1 MKIFLLDEV
10 YEFAKS
16 VGITDK
22 INALAKKM
30 YDPSTIQS
38 DLQSYYDFS
47 HSEAYGKIID
57 ELETKLKAT
66 DMSLYNLLV
75 YTKTQSYDVI
85 AELLNNVKN
94 LRDRFVLLDKAIS
107 YKLSSALEYE
117 LLVALFCNMYTE
129 VQEDVR
135 AALSKYIHTAYFNYC
150 SIRYCLRISTSGNVD
165 IFDEYEK
172 YMSKVYK
179 QIQSYI
185 NSKDTL
191 DNLRLEVR
199 CAALQY
205 IIPRMNKEQR
215 LTTLAKVEELANV
228 DNMDFDNKL
237 RSIGV
242 IWTFERLYEAYFDLN
257 DYPKFFYWVYKE
269 YKYLDKALDDKEA
282 FFDSLRYYNKNNI
295 TGFIISMRRFYL
307 IQHLYPQF
315 LMNFDNI
322 LPSDR
327 NFISSD
333 DLDYTLY
340 DDYANKL
347 VMNKFKTYVDTWY
360 QNNIDKLKDLAGN
373 KEMLLKCKKM
383 VVDGL
388 SEEEAT
394 VVMNTDYDSATHPE
408 NTAAPVPGKFDSYN
422 AGEPIG
428 TPEVPKVNIGL
439 PEGFSVNAEDLARL
453 NKFNDQEGSHIVMSP
468 EELIKHEEERIND
481 TPDSSTVPPVPPVIP
496 STTESTE
503 APAVPPIPPVPPVVA
518 PTTETTTPSTESEA
532 QPTVPPIPPLPLNFE
547 VNKDELNSLTP
558 EERAA
563 MEAANEE

>member
-22 INALAKKM
+22 IDALAKKM

-47 HSEAYGKIID
+47 HSEEYAKLIA
-57 ELETKLKAT
+57 ELETKLKET
-66 DMSLYNLLV
+66 DMSLYNILV
-75 YTKTQSYDVI
+75 YSKTQSYDVI

-94 LRDRFVLLDKAIS
+94 LRDRFILLDKAIS
-107 YKLSSALEYE
+107 YKISSALEYE

-129 VQEDVR
+129 VTEEIR
-135 AALSKYIHTAYFNYC
+135 AALPKYIHLAYFNYS

-172 YMSKVYK
+172 YMGRIYT

-191 DNLRLEVR
+191 SNLRLEVR

-205 IIPRMNKEQR
+205 ILPR
-215 LTTLAKVEELANV
+215 LTVEKRVETLKKLEALADV
-228 DNMDFDNKL
+228 STMDFDNKE

-257 DYPKFFYWVYKE
+257 NYPKFFYWVYKQF
-269 YKYLDKALDDKEA
+269 KYLDKALDDKEA

-307 IQHLYPQF
+307 IQNLFPIFH
-315 LMNFDNI
+315 MNFDNI

-327 NFISSD
+327 NFISAD
-333 DLDYTLY
+333 DLDFTLY

-347 VMNKFKTYVDTWY
+347 VMTKFKTYVDTWY

-373 KEMLLKCKKM
+373 TEMLIKCEKM
-383 VVDGL
+383 VVEGL
-388 SEEEAT
+388 SEEAASA
-394 VVMNTDYDSATHPE
+394 VVAVNTNYDAVPHPE
-408 NTAAPVPGKFDSYN
+408 LNITPTPGTFNSN
-422 AGEPIG
+422 IGEAIG
-428 TPEVPKVNIGL
+428 TPEVKPKVIDVAL
-439 PEGFSVNAEDLARL
+439 PDGFSVDAADLARL
-453 NKFNDQEGSHIVMSP
+453 AEYNNQEGSHVVMSP
-468 EELIKHEEERIND
+468 EELIEHEEERLNAPTE
-481 TPDSSTVPPVPPVIP
+481 TPASTPTTSTETTTPVTAPEVPTPPVVPEAPTPETTTPVPPVPP
-496 STTESTE
+496 TG
-503 APAVPPIPPVPPVVA
+503 
-518 PTTETTTPSTESEA
+518 
-532 QPTVPPIPPLPLNFE
+532 IPPLPENFT
-547 VNKDELNSLTP
+547 VNEDELNSLTE

-563 MEAANEE
+563 MAAANEE

>member
-16 VGITDK
+16 IGITNK
-22 INALAKKM
+22 IDALAKKM

-47 HSEAYGKIID
+47 HSEEYAKLIA
-57 ELETKLKAT
+57 ELETKLKET
-66 DMSLYNLLV
+66 DMSLYNILV
-75 YTKTQSYDVI
+75 YSKTQSYDVI

-94 LRDRFVLLDKAIS
+94 LRDRFILLDKAIS
-107 YKLSSALEYE
+107 YKISSALEYE

-129 VQEDVR
+129 VTEDVR
-135 AALSKYIHTAYFNYC
+135 AALPKYIHLAYFNYS

-172 YMSKVYK
+172 YMGRVYT

-191 DNLRLEVR
+191 SNLRLEVR

-205 IIPRMNKEQR
+205 ILPR
-215 LTTLAKVEELANV
+215 LTVEKRIETLKKLEALADV
-228 DNMDFDNKL
+228 STMDFDNKE

-257 DYPKFFYWVYKE
+257 NYPKFFYWVYKQF
-269 YKYLDKALDDKEA
+269 KYLDKALDDKEA

-307 IQHLYPQF
+307 IQNLFPIFH
-315 LMNFDNI
+315 MNFDNI

-327 NFISSD
+327 NFISAD
-333 DLDYTLY
+333 DLDFTLY

-347 VMNKFKTYVDTWY
+347 VMTKFKTYVDTWY

-373 KEMLLKCKKM
+373 TEMLIKCEKM
-383 VVDGL
+383 VVEGL

-394 VVMNTDYDSATHPE
+394 TVINTNYDAVSHPE
-408 NTAAPVPGKFDSYN
+408 LNITPTPGTFNSN
-422 AGEPIG
+422 IGEAIG
-428 TPEVPKVNIGL
+428 TPEVKPKVIDVAL
-439 PEGFSVNAEDLARL
+439 PEGFSVNAADLERL
-453 NKFNDQEGSHIVMSP
+453 AEFNNQEGSHVVMSP
-468 EELIKHEEERIND
+468 EELIEHEEERLAGSNTT
-481 TPDSSTVPPVPPVIP
+481 TP
-496 STTESTE
+496 
-503 APAVPPIPPVPPVVA
+503 
-518 PTTETTTPSTESEA
+518 TTTPSTTETTAPVANTEVPATEPAS
-532 QPTVPPIPPLPLNFE
+532 PTIPAIPPLPSNFE
-547 VNKDELNSLTP
+547 VNEDELNSLTE

-563 MEAANEE
+563 MSAANEE

>member
-22 INALAKKM
+22 IDALAKKM

-47 HSEAYGKIID
+47 HSEEYAKLIA
-57 ELETKLKAT
+57 ELETKLKET
-66 DMSLYNLLV
+66 DMSLYNILV
-75 YTKTQSYDVI
+75 YSKTQSYDVI

-107 YKLSSALEYE
+107 YKISSALEYE

-129 VQEDVR
+129 VTEDVR
-135 AALSKYIHTAYFNYC
+135 AALPKYIHIAYFNYS

-172 YMSKVYK
+172 YMGRIYT

-191 DNLRLEVR
+191 NNLRLEVR

-205 IIPRMNKEQR
+205 ILPR
-215 LTTLAKVEELANV
+215 LTNEKRIETLKKIEALADV
-228 DNMDFDNKL
+228 STMDFDNKE

-257 DYPKFFYWVYKE
+257 NYPKFFYWVYKQF
-269 YKYLDKALDDKEA
+269 KYLDNALTDKEA

-307 IQHLYPQF
+307 IQNLFPLFH
-315 LMNFDNI
+315 MNFDNI

-333 DLDYTLY
+333 DLDFTLY

-347 VMNKFKTYVDTWY
+347 VMTKFKTYVDTWY
-360 QNNIDKLKDLAGN
+360 QNNLDKLKDLSHN
-373 KEMLLKCKKM
+373 TEMLIKCEKM
-383 VVDGL
+383 VVEGL
-388 SEEEAT
+388 SEEAANAA
-394 VVMNTDYDSATHPE
+394 VAVNTNYDAVSHPE
-408 NTAAPVPGKFDSYN
+408 LNITPTPGTFNS
-422 AGEPIG
+422 
-428 TPEVPKVNIGL
+428 NIGEEIGAPEIKPKIDVAP
-439 PEGFSVNAEDLARL
+439 PEGFSVNAADLARL
-453 NKFNDQEGSHIVMSP
+453 AEFNNQEGSHVVMSP
-468 EELIKHEEERIND
+468 EELIEHEEERLNAPTE
-481 TPDSSTVPPVPPVIP
+481 TPASTPTTPTETTAPEVP
-496 STTESTE
+496 T
-503 APAVPPIPPVPPVVA
+503 PPVVPT
-518 PTTETTTPSTESEA
+518 PTTETTTP
-532 QPTVPPIPPLPLNFE
+532 VPPVPPTGIPPLPENFT
-547 VNKDELNSLTP
+547 VNEDELNSLTE

-563 MEAANEE
+563 MAAANEE

>member
-1 MKIFLLDEV
+1 MKIFILDEV

-16 VGITDK
+16 VGITTK
-22 INALAKKM
+22 IDALAKKI

-47 HSEAYGKIID
+47 HSEEYAKIIG
-57 ELETKLKAT
+57 ELETKLKET

-85 AELLNNVKN
+85 TELLNSVKN

-135 AALSKYIHTAYFNYC
+135 VALPKYIHLAYFNYA

-172 YMSKVYK
+172 YMNKVYK

-205 IIPRMNKEQR
+205 IIPRMTKEQR
-215 LTTLAKVEELANV
+215 LATLAKVEKLADV
-228 DNMDFDNKL
+228 ENMDFDNKE

-257 DYPKFFYWVYKE
+257 NYPKFFYWVYKQF
-269 YKYLDKALDDKEA
+269 KYLDKALDDKEA

-307 IQHLYPQF
+307 IQTLYPSF
-315 LMNFDNI
+315 HMNFDNI
-322 LPSDR
+322 LPTDR
-327 NFISSD
+327 NFISAD
-333 DLDYTLY
+333 DLDFTLY

-347 VMNKFKTYVDTWY
+347 VMSKFKTYVDTWY
-360 QNNIDKLKDLAGN
+360 QNNIDKLRDLAGN
-373 KEMLLKCKKM
+373 SDMLLKCKKM
-383 VVDGL
+383 VIDGL

-394 VVMNTDYDSATHPE
+394 IKVNMEYENASHPE
-408 NTAAPVPGKFDSYN
+408 NTAAPIPGNFSETNIGEALDST
-422 AGEPIG
+422 ESK
-428 TPEVPKVNIGL
+428 PKVNIDL
-439 PEGFSVNAEDLARL
+439 PEGFTVNEEDLAKL
-453 NKFNDQEGSHIVMSP
+453 SEFNNQEGSHVVMTP
-468 EELIKHEEERIND
+468 EELIEHEEEHLKEEAQ
-481 TPDSSTVPPVPPVIP
+481 PPV
-496 STTESTE
+496 ES
-503 APAVPPIPPVPPVVA
+503 
-518 PTTETTTPSTESEA
+518 ETTTPPSIPE
-532 QPTVPPIPPLPLNFE
+532 IPPLPSNFE
-547 VNKDELNSLTP
+547 VNEDELNSLTE

-563 MEAANEE
+563 MEAAMTEE

>member
-16 VGITDK
+16 IGMTNK
-22 INALAKKM
+22 IDALAKKM

-47 HSEAYGKIID
+47 HSEEYNKLIA
-57 ELETKLKAT
+57 ELETKLKET
-66 DMSLYNLLV
+66 DMSLYNILV
-75 YTKTQSYDVI
+75 YSKTQSYDVI

-94 LRDRFVLLDKAIS
+94 LRDRFILLDKAIS
-107 YKLSSALEYE
+107 YKISSALEYE

-129 VQEDVR
+129 VTEEIR
-135 AALSKYIHTAYFNYC
+135 SALPKYIHLAYFNYA

-172 YMSKVYK
+172 YMERVYT

-191 DNLRLEVR
+191 SNLRFEIR

-205 IIPRMNKEQR
+205 ILPR
-215 LTTLAKVEELANV
+215 LTDEKRIETLKKIEKVADV
-228 DNMDFDNKL
+228 STMDFDNKE

-257 DYPKFFYWVYKE
+257 NYPKFFYWVYKQF
-269 YKYLDKALDDKEA
+269 KYLDNALTDKEA

-307 IQHLYPQF
+307 IQNLFPLFH
-315 LMNFDNI
+315 MNFDNI

-327 NFISSD
+327 NFISAD
-333 DLDYTLY
+333 DLDFTLY

-347 VMNKFKTYVDTWY
+347 VMTKFKTYVDTWY
-360 QNNIDKLKDLAGN
+360 QNNIDKLRDLSKN
-373 KEMLLKCKKM
+373 TEMLIKCERM
-383 VVDGL
+383 VVEGM
-388 SEEEAT
+388 SEEEANAA
-394 VVMNTDYDSATHPE
+394 VVVNTNYDAVPHPE
-408 NTAAPVPGKFDSYN
+408 LNITPTPGTFNSN
-422 AGEPIG
+422 IGEAIG
-428 TPEVPKVNIGL
+428 TPEVKPNIDIAL
-439 PEGFSVNAEDLARL
+439 PEGFSVNAADLARL
-453 NKFNDQEGSHIVMSP
+453 TEFNDQEGSHVVMSP
-468 EELIKHEEERIND
+468 EELIEHEEERLTN
-481 TPDSSTVPPVPPVIP
+481 TGS
-496 STTESTE
+496 
-503 APAVPPIPPVPPVVA
+503 
-518 PTTETTTPSTESEA
+518 TETTTTSTENTTATTPEVTPTIPTP
-532 QPTVPPIPPLPLNFE
+532 PTVSAETTASESNTTGIPPLPENFT
-547 VNKDELNSLTP
+547 VNEDELNSLTE

-563 MEAANEE
+563 MAAADEE

>member
-16 VGITDK
+16 IGITDK

-135 AALSKYIHTAYFNYC
+135 AALPKYIHTAYFNYC

-172 YMSKVYK
+172 YMGKVYT

-191 DNLRLEVR
+191 SNLRLEVR

-205 IIPRMNKEQR
+205 ILPR
-215 LTTLAKVEELANV
+215 LTDEKRIETLKKIEALADV
-228 DNMDFDNKL
+228 STMDFDNKE

-257 DYPKFFYWVYKE
+257 NYPKFFYWVYKQF
-269 YKYLDKALDDKEA
+269 KYLDNALTDKEA

-307 IQHLYPQF
+307 IQSLFPLFH
-315 LMNFDNI
+315 MNFDNI

-333 DLDYTLY
+333 DLDFTLY

-347 VMNKFKTYVDTWY
+347 VMTKFKTYVDTWY
-360 QNNIDKLKDLAGN
+360 QNNLDKLKDLSHN
-373 KEMLLKCKKM
+373 TEMLIKCEKM
-383 VVDGL
+383 VVEGL
-388 SEEEAT
+388 SEEAASA
-394 VVMNTDYDSATHPE
+394 VVAVNTNYDAVPHPE
-408 NTAAPVPGKFDSYN
+408 LIITPTPGTFNS
-422 AGEPIG
+422 
-428 TPEVPKVNIGL
+428 NIGEEIGAPEIAPKIDVAP
-439 PEGFSVNAEDLARL
+439 PEGFSVNAADLARL
-453 NKFNDQEGSHIVMSP
+453 TEFNNQEGSHVVMSP
-468 EELIKHEEERIND
+468 EELIKHEEERLN
-481 TPDSSTVPPVPPVIP
+481 
-496 STTESTE
+496 
-503 APAVPPIPPVPPVVA
+503 A
-518 PTTETTTPSTESEA
+518 PTETPASTPTTPTETTTPVATPEI
-532 QPTVPPIPPLPLNFE
+532 PTPPVVPETTTPVPPTGIPPLPENFT
-547 VNKDELNSLTP
+547 VNEDELNSLTE

-563 MEAANEE
+563 MAAANEE

>member
-47 HSEAYGKIID
+47 HSEEYAKLIA
-57 ELETKLKAT
+57 ELETKLKET
-66 DMSLYNLLV
+66 DMSLYNILI
-75 YTKTQSYDVI
+75 YSKTQSYDVI
-85 AELLNNVKN
+85 VELLNNVKN
-94 LRDRFVLLDKAIS
+94 LRDRFILLDKAIS
-107 YKLSSALEYE
+107 YKISSALEYE

-129 VQEDVR
+129 VTEDVR
-135 AALSKYIHTAYFNYC
+135 AALPKYIHLAYFNYA

-172 YMSKVYK
+172 YMGKVYT

-191 DNLRLEVR
+191 SNLRLEVR

-205 IIPRMNKEQR
+205 ILPR
-215 LTTLAKVEELANV
+215 LTDEKRIETLKKIEALADV
-228 DNMDFDNKL
+228 STMDFDNKE

-257 DYPKFFYWVYKE
+257 NYPKFFYWVYKQF
-269 YKYLDKALDDKEA
+269 KYLDNALTDKEA

-307 IQHLYPQF
+307 IQSLFPLFH
-315 LMNFDNI
+315 MNFDNI

-333 DLDYTLY
+333 DLDFTLY

-347 VMNKFKTYVDTWY
+347 VMTKFKTYVDTWY
-360 QNNIDKLKDLAGN
+360 QNNLDKLKDLSHN
-373 KEMLLKCKKM
+373 TEMLIKCEKM
-383 VVDGL
+383 VVEGL

-394 VVMNTDYDSATHPE
+394 TVINTNYDAVSHPE
-408 NTAAPVPGKFDSYN
+408 LIITPTPGTFNS
-422 AGEPIG
+422 
-428 TPEVPKVNIGL
+428 NIGEEIGAPEIAPKIDVAP
-439 PEGFSVNAEDLARL
+439 PEGFSVNAADLARL
-453 NKFNDQEGSHIVMSP
+453 TEFNNQEGSHVVMSP
-468 EELIKHEEERIND
+468 EELIEHEEERLNAPTE
-481 TPDSSTVPPVPPVIP
+481 TPP
-496 STTESTE
+496 ST
-503 APAVPPIPPVPPVVA
+503 
-518 PTTETTTPSTESEA
+518 PTTSTETTTSVGTPEVPTPPVVSET
-532 QPTVPPIPPLPLNFE
+532 PTPEATTPVLPVPPTGIPPLPENFT
-547 VNKDELNSLTP
+547 VNEDELNSLTE

-563 MEAANEE
+563 MAAANEE

>member
-16 VGITDK
+16 VGITNK
-22 INALAKKM
+22 IDALAKKM

-47 HSEAYGKIID
+47 HSEEYAKLIA
-57 ELETKLKAT
+57 ELETKLKET
-66 DMSLYNLLV
+66 DMSLYNILV
-75 YTKTQSYDVI
+75 YSKTQSYDVI

-94 LRDRFVLLDKAIS
+94 LRDRFILLDKAIS
-107 YKLSSALEYE
+107 YKISSALEYE

-129 VQEDVR
+129 VTEDVR
-135 AALSKYIHTAYFNYC
+135 AALPKYIHLAYFNYS

-172 YMSKVYK
+172 YMGRVYT

-191 DNLRLEVR
+191 SNLRLEVR

-205 IIPRMNKEQR
+205 ILPR
-215 LTTLAKVEELANV
+215 LTVEKRVETLKKLEALADV
-228 DNMDFDNKL
+228 STMDFDNKE

-257 DYPKFFYWVYKE
+257 NYPKFFYWVYKQF
-269 YKYLDKALDDKEA
+269 KYLDKALDNKEA

-307 IQHLYPQF
+307 IQNLFSLFH
-315 LMNFDNI
+315 MNFDNI

-327 NFISSD
+327 NFISAD
-333 DLDYTLY
+333 DLDFTLY

-347 VMNKFKTYVDTWY
+347 VMTKFKTYVDTWY
-360 QNNIDKLKDLAGN
+360 QNNIDKLKDLSHN
-373 KEMLLKCKKM
+373 TEMLIKCEKM
-383 VVDGL
+383 VVEGL

-394 VVMNTDYDSATHPE
+394 TVINTNYDAVSHPE
-408 NTAAPVPGKFDSYN
+408 LNITPTPGTFNSN
-422 AGEPIG
+422 IGEAIG
-428 TPEVPKVNIGL
+428 TPEVKPKVIDVAL
-439 PEGFSVNAEDLARL
+439 PEGFSVDAADLARL
-453 NKFNDQEGSHIVMSP
+453 AEFNNQEGSHVVMSP
-468 EELIKHEEERIND
+468 EELIEHEEERLAGSNTT
-481 TPDSSTVPPVPPVIP
+481 TPTTAP
-496 STTESTE
+496 STTETPAPVANTE
-503 APAVPPIPPVPPVVA
+503 A
-518 PTTETTTPSTESEA
+518 PTTEPAS
-532 QPTVPPIPPLPLNFE
+532 PTIPAIPPLPSNFE
-547 VNKDELNSLTP
+547 VNEDELNSLTE

-563 MEAANEE
+563 MVAANEE

>member
-16 VGITDK
+16 VGITNK
-22 INALAKKM
+22 IDALAKKM

-47 HSEAYGKIID
+47 HSEEYAKLIA
-57 ELETKLKAT
+57 ELETKLKET
-66 DMSLYNLLV
+66 DMSLYNILV
-75 YTKTQSYDVI
+75 YSKTQSYDVI

-94 LRDRFVLLDKAIS
+94 LRDRFILLDKAIS
-107 YKLSSALEYE
+107 YKISSALEYE

-129 VQEDVR
+129 VTEDVR
-135 AALSKYIHTAYFNYC
+135 EALPKYIHLAYFNYA

-172 YMSKVYK
+172 YMGRVYA

-191 DNLRLEVR
+191 SNLRLEVR

-205 IIPRMNKEQR
+205 ILPR
-215 LTTLAKVEELANV
+215 LTVEKRVETLKKLEALADV
-228 DNMDFDNKL
+228 STMDFDNKE

-257 DYPKFFYWVYKE
+257 NYPKFFYWVYKQF
-269 YKYLDKALDDKEA
+269 KYLDKALDDKEA

-307 IQHLYPQF
+307 IQNLFPIFH
-315 LMNFDNI
+315 MNFDNI

-327 NFISSD
+327 NFISAD
-333 DLDYTLY
+333 DLDFTLY

-347 VMNKFKTYVDTWY
+347 VMTKFKTYVDTWY

-373 KEMLLKCKKM
+373 TEMLIKCEKM
-383 VVDGL
+383 VVEGL
-388 SEEEAT
+388 SEEQATT
-394 VVMNTDYDSATHPE
+394 VVNTNYDAVSHPE
-408 NTAAPVPGKFDSYN
+408 LNITPTPGTFNSN
-422 AGEPIG
+422 IGEAIG
-428 TPEVPKVNIGL
+428 TPEVKPKVIDVAL
-439 PEGFSVNAEDLARL
+439 PEGFSVNAADLERL
-453 NKFNDQEGSHIVMSP
+453 AEFNNQEGSHVVMSP
-468 EELIKHEEERIND
+468 EELIEHEEERLAGSNTT
-481 TPDSSTVPPVPPVIP
+481 TP
-496 STTESTE
+496 
-503 APAVPPIPPVPPVVA
+503 
-518 PTTETTTPSTESEA
+518 TTTPSTAETAASVANTEVPA
-532 QPTVPPIPPLPLNFE
+532 TEPASPTIPAIPPLPSNFE
-547 VNKDELNSLTP
+547 VNEDELNSLTE

-563 MEAANEE
+563 MAAANEE

>member
-16 VGITDK
+16 IGITNK
-22 INALAKKM
+22 IDALAKKM

-47 HSEAYGKIID
+47 HSEEYAKLIA
-57 ELETKLKAT
+57 ELETKLKET
-66 DMSLYNLLV
+66 DMSLYNILV
-75 YTKTQSYDVI
+75 YSKTQSYDVI

-94 LRDRFVLLDKAIS
+94 LRDRFILLDKAIS
-107 YKLSSALEYE
+107 YKISSALEYE

-129 VQEDVR
+129 VTEDVR
-135 AALSKYIHTAYFNYC
+135 AALPKYIHLAYFNYS

-172 YMSKVYK
+172 YMGRVYT

-191 DNLRLEVR
+191 SNLRLEVR

-205 IIPRMNKEQR
+205 ILPR
-215 LTTLAKVEELANV
+215 LTVEKRVETLKKLEALADV
-228 DNMDFDNKL
+228 STMDFDNKE

-257 DYPKFFYWVYKE
+257 NYPKFFYWVYKQF
-269 YKYLDKALDDKEA
+269 KYLDKALDDKEA

-307 IQHLYPQF
+307 IQNLFPIFH
-315 LMNFDNI
+315 MNFDNI

-327 NFISSD
+327 NFISAD
-333 DLDYTLY
+333 DLDFTLY

-347 VMNKFKTYVDTWY
+347 VMTKFKTYVDTWY

-373 KEMLLKCKKM
+373 TEMLIKCEKM
-383 VVDGL
+383 VVEGL
-388 SEEEAT
+388 SEEQAT
-394 VVMNTDYDSATHPE
+394 TVINTNYDAVSHPE
-408 NTAAPVPGKFDSYN
+408 LHIIPTPGTFNSN
-422 AGEPIG
+422 IGEAIG
-428 TPEVPKVNIGL
+428 TPEVKPKVIDVAL
-439 PEGFSVNAEDLARL
+439 PEGFSVNAADLERL
-453 NKFNDQEGSHIVMSP
+453 AEFNNQEGSHVVMSP
-468 EELIKHEEERIND
+468 EELIEHEEERLAGSNTT
-481 TPDSSTVPPVPPVIP
+481 TP
-496 STTESTE
+496 
-503 APAVPPIPPVPPVVA
+503 
-518 PTTETTTPSTESEA
+518 TTTPSTTETTAPVANTEA
-532 QPTVPPIPPLPLNFE
+532 PATETASPTIPAIPPLPSNFE
-547 VNKDELNSLTP
+547 VNEDELNSLTE

-563 MEAANEE
+563 MAAANEE

>member
-47 HSEAYGKIID
+47 HSEEYAKLIA
-57 ELETKLKAT
+57 ELETKLKET
-66 DMSLYNLLV
+66 DMSLYNILV
-75 YTKTQSYDVI
+75 YSKTQSYDVI
-85 AELLNNVKN
+85 VELLNNVKN
-94 LRDRFVLLDKAIS
+94 LRDRFILLDKAIS
-107 YKLSSALEYE
+107 YKISSALEYE

-129 VQEDVR
+129 VTEDVR
-135 AALSKYIHTAYFNYC
+135 AALPKYIHLAYFNYA

-172 YMSKVYK
+172 YMGRVYT

-191 DNLRLEVR
+191 SNLRLEVR

-205 IIPRMNKEQR
+205 ILPR
-215 LTTLAKVEELANV
+215 LTDEKRIETLKKIEALADV
-228 DNMDFDNKL
+228 STMDFDNKE

-257 DYPKFFYWVYKE
+257 NYPKFFYWVYKQF
-269 YKYLDKALDDKEA
+269 KYLDNALTDKEA

-307 IQHLYPQF
+307 IQSLFPLFH
-315 LMNFDNI
+315 MNFDNI

-333 DLDYTLY
+333 DLDFTLY

-347 VMNKFKTYVDTWY
+347 VMTKFKTYVDTWY

-373 KEMLLKCKKM
+373 TEMLIKCEKM
-383 VVDGL
+383 VVEGL
-388 SEEEAT
+388 SEEAASA
-394 VVMNTDYDSATHPE
+394 VVAVNTNYDAVPHPVL
-408 NTAAPVPGKFDSYN
+408 NITPTPGTFNSN
-422 AGEPIG
+422 IGEEIG
-428 TPEVPKVNIGL
+428 TPEVKPKVIDVAL
-439 PEGFSVNAEDLARL
+439 PDGFSVDAADLARL
-453 NKFNDQEGSHIVMSP
+453 AEYNNQEGSHVVMSP
-468 EELIKHEEERIND
+468 EELIEHEEERLNAPTE
-481 TPDSSTVPPVPPVIP
+481 TPASTPTTSTETTTPVATPEVPTPPVVPEISTPEATTPVPPVPP
-496 STTESTE
+496 TG
-503 APAVPPIPPVPPVVA
+503 
-518 PTTETTTPSTESEA
+518 
-532 QPTVPPIPPLPLNFE
+532 IPPLPENFT
-547 VNKDELNSLTP
+547 VNEDELNSLTE

-563 MEAANEE
+563 MAAANEE

>member
-16 VGITDK
+16 VGITNK
-22 INALAKKM
+22 IDALAKKM

-47 HSEAYGKIID
+47 HSEEYAKLIA
-57 ELETKLKAT
+57 ELETKLKET
-66 DMSLYNLLV
+66 DMSLYNILV
-75 YTKTQSYDVI
+75 YSKTQSYDVI

-94 LRDRFVLLDKAIS
+94 LRDRFILLDKAIS
-107 YKLSSALEYE
+107 YKISSALEYE

-129 VQEDVR
+129 VTEDVR
-135 AALSKYIHTAYFNYC
+135 AALPKYIHLAYFNYS

-172 YMSKVYK
+172 YMGRVYT

-191 DNLRLEVR
+191 SNLRLEVR

-205 IIPRMNKEQR
+205 ILPR
-215 LTTLAKVEELANV
+215 LTVEKRVETLKKLEALADV
-228 DNMDFDNKL
+228 STMDFDNKE

-257 DYPKFFYWVYKE
+257 NYPKFFYWVYKQF
-269 YKYLDKALDDKEA
+269 KYLDKALDDKEA

-307 IQHLYPQF
+307 IQNLFPIFH
-315 LMNFDNI
+315 MNFDNI

-327 NFISSD
+327 NFISAD
-333 DLDYTLY
+333 DLDFTLY

-347 VMNKFKTYVDTWY
+347 VMTKFKTYVDTWY
-360 QNNIDKLKDLAGN
+360 QNNIDKLKDLSHN
-373 KEMLLKCKKM
+373 TEMLIKCEKM
-383 VVDGL
+383 VVEGL

-394 VVMNTDYDSATHPE
+394 TVINTNYDAVSHPE
-408 NTAAPVPGKFDSYN
+408 LNITPTPGTFNSN
-422 AGEPIG
+422 IGEAIG
-428 TPEVPKVNIGL
+428 TPEVKPKVIDVAL
-439 PEGFSVNAEDLARL
+439 PEGFSVDAADLARL
-453 NKFNDQEGSHIVMSP
+453 AEFNNQEGSHVVMSP
-468 EELIKHEEERIND
+468 EELIEHEEERLAGSNTT
-481 TPDSSTVPPVPPVIP
+481 TPTTAP
-496 STTESTE
+496 STTETTSPVTNTE
-503 APAVPPIPPVPPVVA
+503 ETATEPASPTIPA
-518 PTTETTTPSTESEA
+518 
-532 QPTVPPIPPLPLNFE
+532 IPPLPSNFE
-547 VNKDELNSLTP
+547 VNEDELNSLTE

-563 MEAANEE
+563 MAAANEE

>member
-47 HSEAYGKIID
+47 HSEEYAKLIA
-57 ELETKLKAT
+57 ELETKLKET
-66 DMSLYNLLV
+66 DMSLYNILV
-75 YTKTQSYDVI
+75 YSKTQSYDVI
-85 AELLNNVKN
+85 VELLNNVKN
-94 LRDRFVLLDKAIS
+94 LRDRFILLDKAIS
-107 YKLSSALEYE
+107 YKISSALEYE

-129 VQEDVR
+129 VTEDVR
-135 AALSKYIHTAYFNYC
+135 AALPKYIHLAYFNYA

-172 YMSKVYK
+172 YMGKVYT

-191 DNLRLEVR
+191 SNLRLEVR

-205 IIPRMNKEQR
+205 ILPR
-215 LTTLAKVEELANV
+215 LTDEKRIETLKKIETLADVST
-228 DNMDFDNKL
+228 MDFDNKE

-257 DYPKFFYWVYKE
+257 NYPKFFYWVYKQF
-269 YKYLDKALDDKEA
+269 KYLDNALTDKEA

-307 IQHLYPQF
+307 IQSLFPLFH
-315 LMNFDNI
+315 MNFDNI

-333 DLDYTLY
+333 DLDFTLY

-347 VMNKFKTYVDTWY
+347 VMTKFKTYVDTWY
-360 QNNIDKLKDLAGN
+360 QNNLDKLKDLSHN
-373 KEMLLKCKKM
+373 TEMLIKCEKM
-383 VVDGL
+383 VVEGL
-388 SEEEAT
+388 SEEAAT
-394 VVMNTDYDSATHPE
+394 AAVAVNTNYDAVSHPE
-408 NTAAPVPGKFDSYN
+408 LIITPTPGTFNS
-422 AGEPIG
+422 
-428 TPEVPKVNIGL
+428 NIGEEIGAPEIAPKIDVAP
-439 PEGFSVNAEDLARL
+439 PEGFSVNAADLARL
-453 NKFNDQEGSHIVMSP
+453 AEFNNQEGSHVVMSP
-468 EELIKHEEERIND
+468 EELIEHEEERLNAHTE
-481 TPDSSTVPPVPPVIP
+481 TPASTPTTPTETNTPVATPEVPTPPVVPTETPTPETTTPVPPVPP
-496 STTESTE
+496 TG
-503 APAVPPIPPVPPVVA
+503 
-518 PTTETTTPSTESEA
+518 
-532 QPTVPPIPPLPLNFE
+532 IPPLPENFT
-547 VNKDELNSLTP
+547 VNEDELNSLTE

-563 MEAANEE
+563 MAAANEE

>member
-22 INALAKKM
+22 IDALAKKM

-47 HSEAYGKIID
+47 HSEEYAKLIA
-57 ELETKLKAT
+57 ELETKLKET
-66 DMSLYNLLV
+66 DMSLYNILV
-75 YTKTQSYDVI
+75 YSKTQSYDVI

-107 YKLSSALEYE
+107 YKISSALEYE

-129 VQEDVR
+129 VTEDVR
-135 AALSKYIHTAYFNYC
+135 AALPKYIHIAYFNYS

-172 YMSKVYK
+172 YMGRIYT

-191 DNLRLEVR
+191 NNLRLEVR

-205 IIPRMNKEQR
+205 ILPR
-215 LTTLAKVEELANV
+215 LTNEKRIETLKKIELLANV
-228 DNMDFDNKL
+228 STMDFDNKE

-257 DYPKFFYWVYKE
+257 NYPKFFYWVYKQF
-269 YKYLDKALDDKEA
+269 KYLDNALTDKEA

-307 IQHLYPQF
+307 IQNLFPLFH
-315 LMNFDNI
+315 MNFDNI

-333 DLDYTLY
+333 DLDFTLY

-347 VMNKFKTYVDTWY
+347 VMTKFKTYVDTWY
-360 QNNIDKLKDLAGN
+360 QNNLDKLKDLSHN
-373 KEMLLKCKKM
+373 TEMLIKCEKM
-383 VVDGL
+383 VVEGL
-388 SEEEAT
+388 SEEAASAA
-394 VVMNTDYDSATHPE
+394 VAVNTSYDAVSHPE
-408 NTAAPVPGKFDSYN
+408 LNIIPTPGTFNS
-422 AGEPIG
+422 
-428 TPEVPKVNIGL
+428 NIGEEIGAPEIKPKIDVAL
-439 PEGFSVNAEDLARL
+439 PEGFSVNAADLARL
-453 NKFNDQEGSHIVMSP
+453 AEFNNQEGSHVVMSP
-468 EELIKHEEERIND
+468 EELIEHEEERLNAPTE
-481 TPDSSTVPPVPPVIP
+481 TPSSTPTTSTETTTPVATPEVPTPPVVSETPSTETTTPVPPVPP
-496 STTESTE
+496 TG
-503 APAVPPIPPVPPVVA
+503 
-518 PTTETTTPSTESEA
+518 
-532 QPTVPPIPPLPLNFE
+532 IPPLPENFT
-547 VNKDELNSLTP
+547 VNEDELNSLTE

-563 MEAANEE
+563 MAAANEE

>member
-16 VGITDK
+16 IGITNK
-22 INALAKKM
+22 IDALAKKM

-47 HSEAYGKIID
+47 HSEEYAKLIA
-57 ELETKLKAT
+57 ELETKLKET
-66 DMSLYNLLV
+66 DMSLYNILV
-75 YTKTQSYDVI
+75 YSKTQSYDVI

-94 LRDRFVLLDKAIS
+94 LRDRFILLDKAIS
-107 YKLSSALEYE
+107 YKISSALEYE

-129 VQEDVR
+129 VTEDVR
-135 AALSKYIHTAYFNYC
+135 AALPKYIHLAYFNYS

-172 YMSKVYK
+172 YMGRVYV

-191 DNLRLEVR
+191 SNLRLEVR

-205 IIPRMNKEQR
+205 ILPR
-215 LTTLAKVEELANV
+215 LTVEKRVETLKKLEALADV
-228 DNMDFDNKL
+228 STMDFDNKE

-257 DYPKFFYWVYKE
+257 NYPKFFYWVYKQF
-269 YKYLDKALDDKEA
+269 KYLDKALDDKEA

-307 IQHLYPQF
+307 IQNLFPLFH
-315 LMNFDNI
+315 MNFDNI

-327 NFISSD
+327 NFISAD
-333 DLDYTLY
+333 DLDFTLY

-347 VMNKFKTYVDTWY
+347 VMTKFKTYVDTWY
-360 QNNIDKLKDLAGN
+360 QNNIDKLKDLSHN
-373 KEMLLKCKKM
+373 TEMLIKCEKM
-383 VVDGL
+383 VVEGL

-394 VVMNTDYDSATHPE
+394 TVINTNYDAVSHPE
-408 NTAAPVPGKFDSYN
+408 LNITPTPGTFNSN
-422 AGEPIG
+422 IGEAIG
-428 TPEVPKVNIGL
+428 TPEVKPKVIDVAL
-439 PEGFSVNAEDLARL
+439 PEGFSVDAADLARL
-453 NKFNDQEGSHIVMSP
+453 AEFNNQEGSHVVMSP
-468 EELIKHEEERIND
+468 EELIEHEEERLAGSNTT
-481 TPDSSTVPPVPPVIP
+481 TPTTAP
-496 STTESTE
+496 STTETAAPVTNTE
-503 APAVPPIPPVPPVVA
+503 ETATEPTSPTIPA
-518 PTTETTTPSTESEA
+518 
-532 QPTVPPIPPLPLNFE
+532 IPPLPSNFE
-547 VNKDELNSLTP
+547 VNEDELNSLTE

-563 MEAANEE
+563 MSAANEE

>member
-22 INALAKKM
+22 IDALAKKM

-47 HSEAYGKIID
+47 HSEEYAKLIA
-57 ELETKLKAT
+57 ELETKLKET
-66 DMSLYNLLV
+66 DMSLYNILV
-75 YTKTQSYDVI
+75 YSKTQSYDVI

-94 LRDRFVLLDKAIS
+94 LRDRFILLDKAIS
-107 YKLSSALEYE
+107 YKISSALEYE

-129 VQEDVR
+129 VTEDVR
-135 AALSKYIHTAYFNYC
+135 AALPKYIHIAYFNYS

-172 YMSKVYK
+172 YMGRVYT

-191 DNLRLEVR
+191 SNLRLEVR

-205 IIPRMNKEQR
+205 ILPR
-215 LTTLAKVEELANV
+215 LTNEKRIETLKKLEALADV
-228 DNMDFDNKL
+228 STMDFDNKE

-257 DYPKFFYWVYKE
+257 NYPKFFYWVYKQF
-269 YKYLDKALDDKEA
+269 KYLDKALDDKEA

-307 IQHLYPQF
+307 IQNLFPIFH
-315 LMNFDNI
+315 MNFDNI

-327 NFISSD
+327 NFISAD
-333 DLDYTLY
+333 DLDFTLY

-347 VMNKFKTYVDTWY
+347 VMTKFKTYVDTWY

-373 KEMLLKCKKM
+373 TEMLIKCEKM
-383 VVDGL
+383 VVEGL
-388 SEEEAT
+388 SEEAANAT
-394 VVMNTDYDSATHPE
+394 VAVNTNYDAVSHPE
-408 NTAAPVPGKFDSYN
+408 LNITPTPGTFNS
-422 AGEPIG
+422 
-428 TPEVPKVNIGL
+428 NIGEEIGAPEIKPKIDVAL
-439 PEGFSVNAEDLARL
+439 PEGFSVNAADLARL
-453 NKFNDQEGSHIVMSP
+453 AEFNNQEGSHVVMSP
-468 EELIKHEEERIND
+468 EELIEHEEERLNAPTE
-481 TPDSSTVPPVPPVIP
+481 TPASTPTTPTETTPEVP
-496 STTESTE
+496 T
-503 APAVPPIPPVPPVVA
+503 PPVVSET
-518 PTTETTTPSTESEA
+518 PTTETTTP
-532 QPTVPPIPPLPLNFE
+532 VPPVPPTGVPPLPENFT
-547 VNKDELNSLTP
+547 VNEDELNSLTE

-563 MEAANEE
+563 MSAANEE

>member
-47 HSEAYGKIID
+47 HSEEYAKLIA
-57 ELETKLKAT
+57 ELETKLKET
-66 DMSLYNLLV
+66 DMSLYNILV
-75 YTKTQSYDVI
+75 YSKTQSYDVI
-85 AELLNNVKN
+85 VELLNNVKN
-94 LRDRFVLLDKAIS
+94 LRDRFILLDKAIS
-107 YKLSSALEYE
+107 YKISSALEYE

-129 VQEDVR
+129 VTEDVR
-135 AALSKYIHTAYFNYC
+135 AALPKYIHLAYFNYA

-172 YMSKVYK
+172 YMGRVYT

-191 DNLRLEVR
+191 SNLRLEVR

-205 IIPRMNKEQR
+205 ILPR
-215 LTTLAKVEELANV
+215 LTDEKRIETLKKIEALADV
-228 DNMDFDNKL
+228 STMDFDNKE

-242 IWTFERLYEAYFDLN
+242 VWTFERLYEAFFDLN
-257 DYPKFFYWVYKE
+257 NYPKFFYWVYKQF
-269 YKYLDKALDDKEA
+269 KYLDNALTDKEA

-295 TGFIISMRRFYL
+295 TGFITSMRRFYL
-307 IQHLYPQF
+307 IQSLFPLFH
-315 LMNFDNI
+315 MNFDNI

-333 DLDYTLY
+333 DLDFTLY

-347 VMNKFKTYVDTWY
+347 VMTKFKTYVDTWY
-360 QNNIDKLKDLAGN
+360 QNNLDKLKDLSHN
-373 KEMLLKCKKM
+373 TEMLIKCEKM
-383 VVDGL
+383 VVEGL
-388 SEEEAT
+388 SEAEAT
-394 VVMNTDYDSATHPE
+394 TVINTNYDAVSHPE
-408 NTAAPVPGKFDSYN
+408 LNITPTPGTFNSN
-422 AGEPIG
+422 IGEAIG
-428 TPEVPKVNIGL
+428 TPEVKPKVIDVAL
-439 PEGFSVNAEDLARL
+439 PEGFSVNAADLARL
-453 NKFNDQEGSHIVMSP
+453 AEFNNQEGSHVVMSP
-468 EELIKHEEERIND
+468 EELIEHEEERLAGSNTT
-481 TPDSSTVPPVPPVIP
+481 TP
-496 STTESTE
+496 
-503 APAVPPIPPVPPVVA
+503 
-518 PTTETTTPSTESEA
+518 TTTPSTTETAAPVANTEVPA
-532 QPTVPPIPPLPLNFE
+532 TEPTSPTIPAIPPLPSNFE
-547 VNKDELNSLTP
+547 VNEDELNSLTE

-563 MEAANEE
+563 MSAANEE

>member
-22 INALAKKM
+22 IDALAKKM

-47 HSEAYGKIID
+47 HSEEYAKLIA
-57 ELETKLKAT
+57 ELETKLKET
-66 DMSLYNLLV
+66 DMSLYNILV
-75 YTKTQSYDVI
+75 YSKTQSYDVI

-107 YKLSSALEYE
+107 YKISSALEYE

-129 VQEDVR
+129 VTEDVR
-135 AALSKYIHTAYFNYC
+135 AALPKYIHIAYFNYS

-172 YMSKVYK
+172 YMGRIYT

-191 DNLRLEVR
+191 NNLRLEVR

-205 IIPRMNKEQR
+205 ILPR
-215 LTTLAKVEELANV
+215 LTNEKRIETLKKIELLANV
-228 DNMDFDNKL
+228 STMDFDNKE

-257 DYPKFFYWVYKE
+257 NYPKFFYWVYKQF
-269 YKYLDKALDDKEA
+269 KYLDNALTDKEA

-307 IQHLYPQF
+307 IQNLFPLFH
-315 LMNFDNI
+315 MNFDNI

-333 DLDYTLY
+333 DLDFTLY

-347 VMNKFKTYVDTWY
+347 VMTKFKTYVDTWY
-360 QNNIDKLKDLAGN
+360 QNNIDKLKDLSHN
-373 KEMLLKCKKM
+373 TEMLIKCEKM
-383 VVDGL
+383 VVEGL
-388 SEEEAT
+388 SEEAANAA
-394 VVMNTDYDSATHPE
+394 VAVNTSYDAVSHPE
-408 NTAAPVPGKFDSYN
+408 LNITPTPGTFNS
-422 AGEPIG
+422 
-428 TPEVPKVNIGL
+428 NIGEEIGAPEIKPKIDVAL
-439 PEGFSVNAEDLARL
+439 PEGFSVNAADLARL
-453 NKFNDQEGSHIVMSP
+453 AEFNNQEGSHVVMSP
-468 EELIKHEEERIND
+468 EELIEHEEERLNAPTE
-481 TPDSSTVPPVPPVIP
+481 TPASTPTTSTESTPEVPTPPVVPEAPTPETTTPVPPVPP
-496 STTESTE
+496 TG
-503 APAVPPIPPVPPVVA
+503 
-518 PTTETTTPSTESEA
+518 
-532 QPTVPPIPPLPLNFE
+532 IPPLPENFT
-547 VNKDELNSLTP
+547 VNEDELNSLTE

-563 MEAANEE
+563 MAAANEE

>member
-22 INALAKKM
+22 IDALAKKM

-47 HSEAYGKIID
+47 HSEEYAKLIA
-57 ELETKLKAT
+57 ELETKLKET
-66 DMSLYNLLV
+66 DMSLYNILV
-75 YTKTQSYDVI
+75 YSKTQSYDVI

-94 LRDRFVLLDKAIS
+94 LRDRFILLDKAIS
-107 YKLSSALEYE
+107 YKISSALEYE

-129 VQEDVR
+129 VTEDVR
-135 AALSKYIHTAYFNYC
+135 AALPKYIHLAYFNYS

-172 YMSKVYK
+172 YMGRVYA

-191 DNLRLEVR
+191 SNLRLEVR

-205 IIPRMNKEQR
+205 ILPR
-215 LTTLAKVEELANV
+215 LTVEKRVETLKKLEALADV
-228 DNMDFDNKL
+228 STMDFDNKE

-257 DYPKFFYWVYKE
+257 NYPKFFYWVYKQF
-269 YKYLDKALDDKEA
+269 KYLDKALDNKEA

-307 IQHLYPQF
+307 IQNLFPIFH
-315 LMNFDNI
+315 MNFDNI

-327 NFISSD
+327 NFISAD
-333 DLDYTLY
+333 DLDFTLY

-347 VMNKFKTYVDTWY
+347 VMTKFKTYVDTWY

-373 KEMLLKCKKM
+373 TEMLIKCEKM
-383 VVDGL
+383 VVEGL
-388 SEEEAT
+388 SEEQAT
-394 VVMNTDYDSATHPE
+394 TVINTNYDAVSHPE
-408 NTAAPVPGKFDSYN
+408 LNITPTPGTFNSN
-422 AGEPIG
+422 IGEAIG
-428 TPEVPKVNIGL
+428 TPEVKPKVIDVAL
-439 PEGFSVNAEDLARL
+439 PEGFSVNAADLERL
-453 NKFNDQEGSHIVMSP
+453 AEFNNQEGSHVVMSP
-468 EELIKHEEERIND
+468 EELIEHEEERLNAPTE
-481 TPDSSTVPPVPPVIP
+481 TPASTPTTPTETNTPVTTPEVPTPPVVPETSTPEATTPVPPVPP
-496 STTESTE
+496 TG
-503 APAVPPIPPVPPVVA
+503 
-518 PTTETTTPSTESEA
+518 
-532 QPTVPPIPPLPLNFE
+532 IPPLPENFT
-547 VNKDELNSLTP
+547 VNEDELNSLTE

-563 MEAANEE
+563 MAAANEE

>member
-16 VGITDK
+16 VGITNK
-22 INALAKKM
+22 IDALAKKM

-47 HSEAYGKIID
+47 HSEEYAKLIA
-57 ELETKLKAT
+57 ELETKLKET
-66 DMSLYNLLV
+66 DMSLYNILV
-75 YTKTQSYDVI
+75 YSKTQSYDVI

-94 LRDRFVLLDKAIS
+94 LRDRFILLDKAIS
-107 YKLSSALEYE
+107 YKISSALEYE

-129 VQEDVR
+129 VTEDVR
-135 AALSKYIHTAYFNYC
+135 AALPKYIHLAYFNYS

-172 YMSKVYK
+172 YMGRVYT

-191 DNLRLEVR
+191 SNLRLEVR

-205 IIPRMNKEQR
+205 ILPR
-215 LTTLAKVEELANV
+215 LTVEKRIETLKKLEALADV
-228 DNMDFDNKL
+228 STMDFDNKE

-257 DYPKFFYWVYKE
+257 NYPKFFYWVYKQF
-269 YKYLDKALDDKEA
+269 KYLDKALDDKEA

-307 IQHLYPQF
+307 IQNLFPIFH
-315 LMNFDNI
+315 MNFDNI

-327 NFISSD
+327 NFISAD
-333 DLDYTLY
+333 DLDFTLY

-347 VMNKFKTYVDTWY
+347 VMTKFKTYVDTWY
-360 QNNIDKLKDLAGN
+360 QNNIDKLKDLSHN
-373 KEMLLKCKKM
+373 TEMLIKCEKM
-383 VVDGL
+383 VVEGL

-394 VVMNTDYDSATHPE
+394 TVINTNYDAVSHPE
-408 NTAAPVPGKFDSYN
+408 LNITPTPGTFNSN
-422 AGEPIG
+422 IGEAIG
-428 TPEVPKVNIGL
+428 TPEVKPKVIDVAL
-439 PEGFSVNAEDLARL
+439 PEGFSVNAADLERL
-453 NKFNDQEGSHIVMSP
+453 AEFNNQEGSHVVMSP
-468 EELIKHEEERIND
+468 EELIEHEEERLAGSNTT
-481 TPDSSTVPPVPPVIP
+481 TPTTAP
-496 STTESTE
+496 STTE
-503 APAVPPIPPVPPVVA
+503 APA
-518 PTTETTTPSTESEA
+518 TETAS
-532 QPTVPPIPPLPLNFE
+532 PTIPAIPPLPSNFE
-547 VNKDELNSLTP
+547 VNEDELNSLTE

-563 MEAANEE
+563 MSAANEE

>member
-47 HSEAYGKIID
+47 HSEEYKKIID
-57 ELETKLKAT
+57 ELETKLKET

-85 AELLNNVKN
+85 SALLNSVKN
-94 LRDRFVLLDKAIS
+94 LRDRFVLLDKAIT
-107 YKLSSALEYE
+107 YKISSALEYE

-129 VQEDVR
+129 VKEDVR
-135 AALSKYIHTAYFNYC
+135 AALPKYIHLAYFNYS
-150 SIRYCLRISTSGNVD
+150 SIRYCLKNISTSGDLN

-172 YMSKVYK
+172 YMGKVYK
-179 QIQSYI
+179 QLQSYI

-191 DNLRLEVR
+191 DNMRLELR

-205 IIPRMNKEQR
+205 ILPRLDKDHR
-215 LTTLAKVEELANV
+215 LEVLAKIEELANV

-257 DYPKFFYWVYKE
+257 NYPKFFYWVYKQF
-269 YKYLDKALDDKEA
+269 KYLDKALDDKEV

-315 LMNFDNI
+315 FMNFDNI
-322 LPSDR
+322 LPTDR

-340 DDYANKL
+340 DDYSNKL
-347 VMNKFKTYVDTWY
+347 LMDKFKNYVDTWY
-360 QNNIDKLKDLAGN
+360 QHNIEKLRDLAGN
-373 KEMLLKCKKM
+373 KEMLFKCKKM

-388 SEEEAT
+388 SEEEANKLI
-394 VVMNTDYDSATHPE
+394 VNNDYDSAPHPE
-408 NTAAPVPGKFDSYN
+408 NTSKPTPGTFDKYN
-422 AGEPIG
+422 AGETIG
-428 TPEVPKVNIGL
+428 TPETIKPKDTIGL
-439 PEGFSVNAEDLARL
+439 PEGFTVNPEDLAKL
-453 NKFNDQEGSHIVMSP
+453 NEFSNQEGSHVIMST
-468 EELIKHEEERIND
+468 EELLKREEERIENNNH
-481 TPDSSTVPPVPPVIP
+481 
-496 STTESTE
+496 STTETE
-503 APAVPPIPPVPPVVA
+503 TAPVVPPIPVHPVVTPPVT
-518 PTTETTTPSTESEA
+518 PTESTSTSETTTPS
-532 QPTVPPIPPLPLNFE
+532 IPPLPSNFS
-547 VNKDELNSLTP
+547 VNEDELNSLTE

-563 MEAANEE
+563 MAAAENE

>member
-135 AALSKYIHTAYFNYC
+135 AALPKYIHTAYFNYC

-172 YMSKVYK
+172 YMTKVYK

-205 IIPRMNKEQR
+205 IIPRMTKEQR

-257 DYPKFFYWVYKE
+257 NYPKFFHWVYKE

-307 IQHLYPQF
+307 IQRLYPQF

-360 QNNIDKLKDLAGN
+360 QNNIDKLRDLAGN

-408 NTAAPVPGKFDSYN
+408 NTSAPIPGNFDTSN
-422 AGEPIG
+422 AGETIG
-428 TPEVPKVNIGL
+428 VPEVKPKIDVGL
-439 PEGFSVNAEDLARL
+439 PEGFSVNAEDLAKL
-453 NKFNDQEGSHIVMSP
+453 SEFSSQEGSHVVMSP
-468 EELIKHEEERIND
+468 EELIKHEEERINENT
-481 TPDSSTVPPVPPVIP
+481 TPPTTETTPPV
-496 STTESTE
+496 
-503 APAVPPIPPVPPVVA
+503 VPPIPVPPVVTPPVT
-518 PTTETTTPSTESEA
+518 PTESTSTSETTTPS
-532 QPTVPPIPPLPLNFE
+532 IPPLPSNFE
-547 VNKDELNSLTP
+547 VNEDELNSLTE

-563 MEAANEE
+563 MTAAENE

>member
-22 INALAKKM
+22 IDALAKKM

-47 HSEAYGKIID
+47 HSEEYAKLIA
-57 ELETKLKAT
+57 ELEAKLKET
-66 DMSLYNLLV
+66 DMSLYNILV
-75 YTKTQSYDVI
+75 YSKTQSYDVI

-94 LRDRFVLLDKAIS
+94 LRDRFILLDKAIS
-107 YKLSSALEYE
+107 YKISSALEYE

-129 VQEDVR
+129 VTEDVR
-135 AALSKYIHTAYFNYC
+135 AALPKYIHLAYFNYS

-172 YMSKVYK
+172 YMGRIYT

-191 DNLRLEVR
+191 NNLRLEVR

-205 IIPRMNKEQR
+205 ILPR
-215 LTTLAKVEELANV
+215 LTVEKRVETLKKIEALADV
-228 DNMDFDNKL
+228 STMDFDNKE

-257 DYPKFFYWVYKE
+257 NYPKFFYWVYKQF
-269 YKYLDKALDDKEA
+269 KYLDKALDNKEA

-307 IQHLYPQF
+307 IQSLFPLFH
-315 LMNFDNI
+315 MNFDNI

-333 DLDYTLY
+333 DLDFTLY

-347 VMNKFKTYVDTWY
+347 VMTKFKTYVDTWY
-360 QNNIDKLKDLAGN
+360 QNNIDKLKDLSHN
-373 KEMLLKCKKM
+373 TEMLIKCEKM
-383 VVDGL
+383 VVEGL

-394 VVMNTDYDSATHPE
+394 AAVSTIITNYDDAPHPVL
-408 NTAAPVPGKFDSYN
+408 NITPTPGTFNS
-422 AGEPIG
+422 
-428 TPEVPKVNIGL
+428 NIGEEIGAPEIAPKIDVAL
-439 PEGFSVNAEDLARL
+439 PEGFSVNAADLARL
-453 NKFNDQEGSHIVMSP
+453 AEFNNQEGSHVVMSP
-468 EELIKHEEERIND
+468 EELIEHEEERLNASTE
-481 TPDSSTVPPVPPVIP
+481 TPASNPTTSTETTTPVATPEVPTPPVVPETSTPETTTPVPPVPP
-496 STTESTE
+496 TG
-503 APAVPPIPPVPPVVA
+503 
-518 PTTETTTPSTESEA
+518 
-532 QPTVPPIPPLPLNFE
+532 IPPLPENFN
-547 VNKDELNSLTP
+547 VNEDELNSLTE

-563 MEAANEE
+563 MAAANEE

>member
-47 HSEAYGKIID
+47 HSEEYAKLIA
-57 ELETKLKAT
+57 ELETKLKET
-66 DMSLYNLLV
+66 DISLYNILV
-75 YTKTQSYDVI
+75 YSKTQSYDVI
-85 AELLNNVKN
+85 VELLNNVKN
-94 LRDRFVLLDKAIS
+94 LRDRFILLDKAIS
-107 YKLSSALEYE
+107 YKISSALEYE

-129 VQEDVR
+129 VTEDVR
-135 AALSKYIHTAYFNYC
+135 AALPKYIHTAYFNYS

-172 YMSKVYK
+172 YMGRVYT

-191 DNLRLEVR
+191 SNLRLEVR

-205 IIPRMNKEQR
+205 ILPR
-215 LTTLAKVEELANV
+215 LTDEKRIETLKKIEALADV
-228 DNMDFDNKL
+228 STMDFDNKE

-242 IWTFERLYEAYFDLN
+242 VWTFERLYEAYFDLN
-257 DYPKFFYWVYKE
+257 NYPKFFYWVYKQF
-269 YKYLDKALDDKEA
+269 KYLDNALTDKEA

-307 IQHLYPQF
+307 IQSLFPLFH
-315 LMNFDNI
+315 MNFDNI

-333 DLDYTLY
+333 DLDFTLY

-347 VMNKFKTYVDTWY
+347 VMTKFKTYVDTWY
-360 QNNIDKLKDLAGN
+360 QNNLDKLKDLSHN
-373 KEMLLKCKKM
+373 TEMLIKCEKI
-383 VVDGL
+383 VVEGL
-388 SEEEAT
+388 SEEQAT
-394 VVMNTDYDSATHPE
+394 TVINTNYDAVSHPE
-408 NTAAPVPGKFDSYN
+408 LNITPTPGTFNSN
-422 AGEPIG
+422 IGEAIG
-428 TPEVPKVNIGL
+428 TPEVKPKVIDVAL
-439 PEGFSVNAEDLARL
+439 PEGFSVDAADLARL
-453 NKFNDQEGSHIVMSP
+453 AEFNNQEGSHVVMSP
-468 EELIKHEEERIND
+468 EELIEHEEERLAGSNTT
-481 TPDSSTVPPVPPVIP
+481 TP
-496 STTESTE
+496 
-503 APAVPPIPPVPPVVA
+503 
-518 PTTETTTPSTESEA
+518 TTTPSTTETTAPVANTGVPATE
-532 QPTVPPIPPLPLNFE
+532 PTSPTIPAIPPLPSNFE
-547 VNKDELNSLTP
+547 VNEDELNSLTE

-563 MEAANEE
+563 MSAANEE

>member
-47 HSEAYGKIID
+47 HSEEYAKLIA
-57 ELETKLKAT
+57 ELETKLKET
-66 DMSLYNLLV
+66 DMSLYNILV
-75 YTKTQSYDVI
+75 YSKTQSYDVI
-85 AELLNNVKN
+85 VELLNNVKN
-94 LRDRFVLLDKAIS
+94 LRDRFILLDKAIS
-107 YKLSSALEYE
+107 YKISSALEYE

-129 VQEDVR
+129 VTEDVR
-135 AALSKYIHTAYFNYC
+135 AALPKYIHLAYFNYA

-172 YMSKVYK
+172 YMGRVYT

-191 DNLRLEVR
+191 SNLRLEVR

-205 IIPRMNKEQR
+205 ILPR
-215 LTTLAKVEELANV
+215 LTDEKRIETLKKIEALADV
-228 DNMDFDNKL
+228 STMDFDNKE

-257 DYPKFFYWVYKE
+257 NYPKFFYWVYKQF
-269 YKYLDKALDDKEA
+269 KYLDNALTDKEA

-307 IQHLYPQF
+307 IQSLFPLFH
-315 LMNFDNI
+315 MNFDNI

-333 DLDYTLY
+333 DLDFTLY

-347 VMNKFKTYVDTWY
+347 VMTKFKTYVDTWY
-360 QNNIDKLKDLAGN
+360 QNNLDKLKDLSHN
-373 KEMLLKCKKM
+373 TEMLIKCEKM
-383 VVDGL
+383 VVEGL
-388 SEEEAT
+388 SEEAASA
-394 VVMNTDYDSATHPE
+394 VVAVNTNYDAVPHPE
-408 NTAAPVPGKFDSYN
+408 LIITPTPGTFNS
-422 AGEPIG
+422 
-428 TPEVPKVNIGL
+428 NIGEEIGAPEIAPKIDVAL
-439 PEGFSVNAEDLARL
+439 PEGFSVNAADLARL
-453 NKFNDQEGSHIVMSP
+453 TEFNNQEGSHVVMSP
-468 EELIKHEEERIND
+468 EELIEHEEERLNAPTE
-481 TPDSSTVPPVPPVIP
+481 TPASTPTTSTETNTPVTVPEVPTPPVVPETPTPEATTPVPPVPP
-496 STTESTE
+496 TG
-503 APAVPPIPPVPPVVA
+503 
-518 PTTETTTPSTESEA
+518 
-532 QPTVPPIPPLPLNFE
+532 IPPLPENFT
-547 VNKDELNSLTP
+547 VNEDELNSLTE

-563 MEAANEE
+563 MAAANEE

>member
-22 INALAKKM
+22 IDALAKKM

-47 HSEAYGKIID
+47 HSEEYAKLIA
-57 ELETKLKAT
+57 ELETKLKET
-66 DMSLYNLLV
+66 DMSLYNILV
-75 YTKTQSYDVI
+75 YSKTQSYDVI

-107 YKLSSALEYE
+107 YKISSALEYE

-129 VQEDVR
+129 VTEDVR
-135 AALSKYIHTAYFNYC
+135 AALPKYIHIAYFNYS

-172 YMSKVYK
+172 YMGRIYT

-191 DNLRLEVR
+191 NNLRLEVR

-205 IIPRMNKEQR
+205 ILPR
-215 LTTLAKVEELANV
+215 LTNEKRIETLKKIELLANV
-228 DNMDFDNKL
+228 STMDFDNKE

-257 DYPKFFYWVYKE
+257 NYPKFFYWVYKQF
-269 YKYLDKALDDKEA
+269 KYLDNALTDKEA

-307 IQHLYPQF
+307 IQNLFPLFH
-315 LMNFDNI
+315 MNFDNI

-333 DLDYTLY
+333 DLDFTLY

-347 VMNKFKTYVDTWY
+347 VMTKFKTYVDTWY
-360 QNNIDKLKDLAGN
+360 QNNLDKLKDLSHN
-373 KEMLLKCKKM
+373 TEMLIKCEKM
-383 VVDGL
+383 VVEGL
-388 SEEEAT
+388 SEEAANAA
-394 VVMNTDYDSATHPE
+394 VAVNTSYDAVPHPE
-408 NTAAPVPGKFDSYN
+408 LNITPTPGTFNS
-422 AGEPIG
+422 
-428 TPEVPKVNIGL
+428 NIGEEIGAPEIKPKIDVAL
-439 PEGFSVNAEDLARL
+439 PEGFSVNAADLARL
-453 NKFNDQEGSHIVMSP
+453 AEFNNQEGSHVVMSP
-468 EELIKHEEERIND
+468 EELIEHEEERLNAPTE
-481 TPDSSTVPPVPPVIP
+481 TPASTP
-496 STTESTE
+496 TTSTE
-503 APAVPPIPPVPPVVA
+503 TTTPVATPEVPTPPVVPT
-518 PTTETTTPSTESEA
+518 PTTETTTP
-532 QPTVPPIPPLPLNFE
+532 VPPIPPTGIPPLPENFT
-547 VNKDELNSLTP
+547 VNEDELNSLTE

-563 MEAANEE
+563 MAAANEE

>member
-16 VGITDK
+16 IGITDK

-47 HSEAYGKIID
+47 HSEEYAKLIA
-57 ELETKLKAT
+57 ELETKLKET
-66 DMSLYNLLV
+66 DMSLYNILV
-75 YTKTQSYDVI
+75 YSKTQSYDVI

-94 LRDRFVLLDKAIS
+94 LRDRFILLDKAIS
-107 YKLSSALEYE
+107 YKISSALEYE

-129 VQEDVR
+129 ITEEVR
-135 AALSKYIHTAYFNYC
+135 AALPKYIHIAYFNYS

-172 YMSKVYK
+172 YMTKVYK

-205 IIPRMNKEQR
+205 IIPRMTKEQR

-257 DYPKFFYWVYKE
+257 DYPKFFHWVYKE

-307 IQHLYPQF
+307 IQRLYPQF

-373 KEMLLKCKKM
+373 KAMLLKCKKM

-394 VVMNTDYDSATHPE
+394 VVINTDYDNATHPE
-408 NTAAPVPGKFDSYN
+408 NTSAPIPGNFDTSN
-422 AGEPIG
+422 AGEAIG
-428 TPEVPKVNIGL
+428 VPEVPKVNIGL
-439 PEGFSVNAEDLARL
+439 PEGFTVNTEDLARL
-453 NKFNDQEGSHIVMSP
+453 SEFSNQEGSHIIMSP
-468 EELIKHEEERIND
+468 EELIKHEEERINENT
-481 TPDSSTVPPVPPVIP
+481 TPSTEPTVPPVP
-496 STTESTE
+496 
-503 APAVPPIPPVPPVVA
+503 
-518 PTTETTTPSTESEA
+518 PTTETTTPV
-532 QPTVPPIPPLPLNFE
+532 VPPIPVPPVVTPPVTPDTTESTSTSETTTPSIPPLPSNFE
-547 VNKDELNSLTP
+547 VNEDELNSLTE

-563 MEAANEE
+563 MAAAENE

>member
-22 INALAKKM
+22 IDALAKKM

-47 HSEAYGKIID
+47 HSEEYAKLIA
-57 ELETKLKAT
+57 ELETKLKET
-66 DMSLYNLLV
+66 DMSLYNILV
-75 YTKTQSYDVI
+75 YSKTQSYDVI

-107 YKLSSALEYE
+107 YKISSALEYE

-129 VQEDVR
+129 VTEDVR
-135 AALSKYIHTAYFNYC
+135 AALPKYIHIAYFNYS

-172 YMSKVYK
+172 YMGRIYT

-191 DNLRLEVR
+191 NNLRLEVR

-205 IIPRMNKEQR
+205 ILPR
-215 LTTLAKVEELANV
+215 LTNEKRIETLKKIELLANV
-228 DNMDFDNKL
+228 STMDFDNKE

-257 DYPKFFYWVYKE
+257 NYPKFFYWVYKQF
-269 YKYLDKALDDKEA
+269 KYLDNALTDKEA

-307 IQHLYPQF
+307 IQNLFPLFH
-315 LMNFDNI
+315 MNFDNI

-333 DLDYTLY
+333 DLDFTLY

-347 VMNKFKTYVDTWY
+347 VMTKFKTYVDTWY
-360 QNNIDKLKDLAGN
+360 QNNLDKLKDLSHN
-373 KEMLLKCKKM
+373 TEMLIKCEKM
-383 VVDGL
+383 VVEGL
-388 SEEEAT
+388 SEEAANAA
-394 VVMNTDYDSATHPE
+394 VAVNTSYDAVPHPE
-408 NTAAPVPGKFDSYN
+408 LNITPTPGTFNS
-422 AGEPIG
+422 
-428 TPEVPKVNIGL
+428 NIGEEIGAPEIKPKIDVAL
-439 PEGFSVNAEDLARL
+439 PEGFSVNAADLARL
-453 NKFNDQEGSHIVMSP
+453 AEFNNQEGSHVVMSP
-468 EELIKHEEERIND
+468 EELIEHEEERLNAPTE
-481 TPDSSTVPPVPPVIP
+481 TPSP
-496 STTESTE
+496 TTSTE
-503 APAVPPIPPVPPVVA
+503 TTTPVATPEVPTPPVVSET
-518 PTTETTTPSTESEA
+518 PTTETTTP
-532 QPTVPPIPPLPLNFE
+532 VPPVPPTGVPPLPENFT
-547 VNKDELNSLTP
+547 VNEDELNSLTE

-563 MEAANEE
+563 MAAANEE

>member
-22 INALAKKM
+22 IDALAKKM

-47 HSEAYGKIID
+47 HSEEYAKLIA
-57 ELETKLKAT
+57 ELETKLKET
-66 DMSLYNLLV
+66 DMSLYNILV
-75 YTKTQSYDVI
+75 YSKTQSYDVI

-94 LRDRFVLLDKAIS
+94 LRDRFILLDKAIS
-107 YKLSSALEYE
+107 YKISSALEYE

-129 VQEDVR
+129 VTEDVR
-135 AALSKYIHTAYFNYC
+135 AALPKYIHIAYFNYS

-172 YMSKVYK
+172 YMGRVYT

-191 DNLRLEVR
+191 SNLRLEVR

-205 IIPRMNKEQR
+205 ILPR
-215 LTTLAKVEELANV
+215 LTNEKRIETLKKLEALADV
-228 DNMDFDNKL
+228 STMDFDNKE

-257 DYPKFFYWVYKE
+257 NYPKFFYWVYKQF
-269 YKYLDKALDDKEA
+269 KYLDKALDDKEA

-307 IQHLYPQF
+307 IQNLFPIFH
-315 LMNFDNI
+315 MNFDNI

-327 NFISSD
+327 NFISAD
-333 DLDYTLY
+333 DLDFTLY

-347 VMNKFKTYVDTWY
+347 VMTKFKTYVDTWY

-373 KEMLLKCKKM
+373 TEMLIKCEKM
-383 VVDGL
+383 VVEGL
-388 SEEEAT
+388 SEEAANAT
-394 VVMNTDYDSATHPE
+394 VAVNTNYDAVSHPE
-408 NTAAPVPGKFDSYN
+408 LNITPTPGTFNS
-422 AGEPIG
+422 
-428 TPEVPKVNIGL
+428 NIGEEIGAPEIKPKIDVAL
-439 PEGFSVNAEDLARL
+439 PEGFSVNAADLARL
-453 NKFNDQEGSHIVMSP
+453 AEFNNQEGSHVVMSP
-468 EELIKHEEERIND
+468 EELIEYEEERLNAPTE
-481 TPDSSTVPPVPPVIP
+481 TPASTPTTPTETTPEVP
-496 STTESTE
+496 T
-503 APAVPPIPPVPPVVA
+503 PPVVSET
-518 PTTETTTPSTESEA
+518 PTTETTTP
-532 QPTVPPIPPLPLNFE
+532 VPPVPPTGVPPLPENFT
-547 VNKDELNSLTP
+547 VNEDELNSLTE

-563 MEAANEE
+563 MSAANEE

>member
-16 VGITDK
+16 VGITNK
-22 INALAKKM
+22 IDALAKKM

-47 HSEAYGKIID
+47 HSEEYAKLIA
-57 ELETKLKAT
+57 ELETKLKET
-66 DMSLYNLLV
+66 DMSLYNILV
-75 YTKTQSYDVI
+75 YSKTQSYDVI

-94 LRDRFVLLDKAIS
+94 LRDRFILLDKAIS
-107 YKLSSALEYE
+107 YKISSALEYE

-129 VQEDVR
+129 VTEDVR
-135 AALSKYIHTAYFNYC
+135 AALPKYIHIAYFNYS

-172 YMSKVYK
+172 YIGRIYT

-191 DNLRLEVR
+191 NNLRLEVR

-205 IIPRMNKEQR
+205 ILPR
-215 LTTLAKVEELANV
+215 LTDEKRIETLKKIELLANV
-228 DNMDFDNKL
+228 STMDFDNKE

-257 DYPKFFYWVYKE
+257 NYPKFFYWVYKQF
-269 YKYLDKALDDKEA
+269 KYLDNALTDKEA

-307 IQHLYPQF
+307 IQNLFPLFH
-315 LMNFDNI
+315 MNFDNI

-333 DLDYTLY
+333 DLDFTLY

-347 VMNKFKTYVDTWY
+347 VMTKFKTYVDTWY

-373 KEMLLKCKKM
+373 TEMLIKCEKM
-383 VVDGL
+383 VVEGL

-394 VVMNTDYDSATHPE
+394 TVINTNYDAVSHPE
-408 NTAAPVPGKFDSYN
+408 LNITPTPGTFNSN
-422 AGEPIG
+422 IGEAIG
-428 TPEVPKVNIGL
+428 TPEVKPKVIDVAL
-439 PEGFSVNAEDLARL
+439 PEGFSVDAADLARL
-453 NKFNDQEGSHIVMSP
+453 AEFNNQEGSHVVMSP
-468 EELIKHEEERIND
+468 EELIEHEEERLAGSNTT
-481 TPDSSTVPPVPPVIP
+481 TPTTAP
-496 STTESTE
+496 STTETTAPVANTE
-503 APAVPPIPPVPPVVA
+503 VPATEPASPTIPA
-518 PTTETTTPSTESEA
+518 
-532 QPTVPPIPPLPLNFE
+532 IPPLPSNFE
-547 VNKDELNSLTP
+547 VNEDELNSLTE

-563 MEAANEE
+563 MVAANEE

>member
-16 VGITDK
+16 VGITNK
-22 INALAKKM
+22 IDALAKKM

-47 HSEAYGKIID
+47 HSEEYAKLIA
-57 ELETKLKAT
+57 ELETKLKET
-66 DMSLYNLLV
+66 DMSLYNILV
-75 YTKTQSYDVI
+75 YSKTQSYDVI

-94 LRDRFVLLDKAIS
+94 LRDRFILLDKAIS
-107 YKLSSALEYE
+107 YKISSALEYE

-129 VQEDVR
+129 VTEDVR
-135 AALSKYIHTAYFNYC
+135 AALPKYIHLAYFNYS

-172 YMSKVYK
+172 YMGRVYT

-191 DNLRLEVR
+191 SNLRLEVR

-205 IIPRMNKEQR
+205 ILPR
-215 LTTLAKVEELANV
+215 LTVEKRVETLKKLEALADV
-228 DNMDFDNKL
+228 STMDFDNKE

-257 DYPKFFYWVYKE
+257 NYPKFFYWVYKQF
-269 YKYLDKALDDKEA
+269 KYLDKALDDKEA

-307 IQHLYPQF
+307 IQNLFPIFH
-315 LMNFDNI
+315 MNFDNI

-327 NFISSD
+327 NFISAD
-333 DLDYTLY
+333 DLDFTLY

-347 VMNKFKTYVDTWY
+347 VMTKFKTYVDTWY

-373 KEMLLKCKKM
+373 TEMLIKCEKM
-383 VVDGL
+383 VVEGL
-388 SEEEAT
+388 SEEQAT
-394 VVMNTDYDSATHPE
+394 TVINTNYDAVSHPE
-408 NTAAPVPGKFDSYN
+408 LNITPTPGTFNSN
-422 AGEPIG
+422 IGEAIG
-428 TPEVPKVNIGL
+428 TPEVKPKVIDVAL
-439 PEGFSVNAEDLARL
+439 PEGFSVNAADLERL
-453 NKFNDQEGSHIVMSP
+453 AEFNNQEGSHVVMSP
-468 EELIKHEEERIND
+468 EELIEHEEERLAGSNTT
-481 TPDSSTVPPVPPVIP
+481 TP
-496 STTESTE
+496 TT
-503 APAVPPIPPVPPVVA
+503 APN
-518 PTTETTTPSTESEA
+518 TTETTAPVANTEVPATEPAS
-532 QPTVPPIPPLPLNFE
+532 PTIPAIPPLPSNFE
-547 VNKDELNSLTP
+547 VNEDELNSLTE

-563 MEAANEE
+563 MAAANEE

>member
-16 VGITDK
+16 VGITNK
-22 INALAKKM
+22 IDALAKKM

-47 HSEAYGKIID
+47 HSEEYAKLIA
-57 ELETKLKAT
+57 ELETKLKET
-66 DMSLYNLLV
+66 DMSLYNILV
-75 YTKTQSYDVI
+75 YSKTQSYDVI

-94 LRDRFVLLDKAIS
+94 LRDRFILLDKAIS
-107 YKLSSALEYE
+107 YKISSALEYE

-129 VQEDVR
+129 VTEDVR
-135 AALSKYIHTAYFNYC
+135 AALPKYIHLAYFNYS

-172 YMSKVYK
+172 YMGRVYA

-191 DNLRLEVR
+191 SNLRLEVR

-205 IIPRMNKEQR
+205 ILPR
-215 LTTLAKVEELANV
+215 LTVEKRVETLKKLEALADV
-228 DNMDFDNKL
+228 STMDFDNKE

-257 DYPKFFYWVYKE
+257 NYPKFFYWVYKQF
-269 YKYLDKALDDKEA
+269 KYLDKALDNKEA

-307 IQHLYPQF
+307 IQNLFPLFH
-315 LMNFDNI
+315 MNFDNI

-327 NFISSD
+327 NFISAD
-333 DLDYTLY
+333 DLDFTLY

-347 VMNKFKTYVDTWY
+347 VMTKFKTYVDTWY

-373 KEMLLKCKKM
+373 TEMLIKCEKM
-383 VVDGL
+383 VVEGL
-388 SEEEAT
+388 SEEQAT
-394 VVMNTDYDSATHPE
+394 TVINTNYDAVSHPE
-408 NTAAPVPGKFDSYN
+408 LNITPTPGTFNSN
-422 AGEPIG
+422 IGEAIG
-428 TPEVPKVNIGL
+428 TPEVKPKVIDVAL
-439 PEGFSVNAEDLARL
+439 PEGFSVNAADLERL
-453 NKFNDQEGSHIVMSP
+453 AEFNNQEGSHVVMSP
-468 EELIKHEEERIND
+468 EELIEHEEERLAGSNTT
-481 TPDSSTVPPVPPVIP
+481 TPTTAP
-496 STTESTE
+496 STTETAAPVANTE
-503 APAVPPIPPVPPVVA
+503 VPATEPASPTIPA
-518 PTTETTTPSTESEA
+518 
-532 QPTVPPIPPLPLNFE
+532 IPPLPSNFE
-547 VNKDELNSLTP
+547 VNEDELNSLTE

-563 MEAANEE
+563 MTAANEE

>member
-135 AALSKYIHTAYFNYC
+135 AALPKYIHTAYFNYC

-165 IFDEYEK
+165 IYDEYEK
-172 YMSKVYK
+172 YMTKVYK

-215 LTTLAKVEELANV
+215 LTTLAKVEELSNV

-257 DYPKFFYWVYKE
+257 NYPKFFHWVYKE

-408 NTAAPVPGKFDSYN
+408 NTSAPIPGNFDTSN
-422 AGEPIG
+422 AGETIG
-428 TPEVPKVNIGL
+428 VPEVKPKIDVGL
-439 PEGFSVNAEDLARL
+439 PEGFSVNAEDLAKL
-453 NKFNDQEGSHIVMSP
+453 SEFSNQEGSHVVMSP
-468 EELIKHEEERIND
+468 EELIKHEEERITENT
-481 TPDSSTVPPVPPVIP
+481 TPP
-496 STTESTE
+496 TTEPTT
-503 APAVPPIPPVPPVVA
+503 PVVPPIPTPPVVTPPVT
-518 PTTETTTPSTESEA
+518 PTESTSTSETTTPS
-532 QPTVPPIPPLPLNFE
+532 IPPLPSNFE
-547 VNKDELNSLTP
+547 VNEDELNSLTE

-563 MEAANEE
+563 MAAAENE

>member
-16 VGITDK
+16 IGITNK
-22 INALAKKM
+22 IDALAKKM

-47 HSEAYGKIID
+47 HSEEYAKLIA
-57 ELETKLKAT
+57 ELETKLKET
-66 DMSLYNLLV
+66 DMSLYNILV
-75 YTKTQSYDVI
+75 YSKTQSYDVI

-94 LRDRFVLLDKAIS
+94 LRDRFILLDKAIS
-107 YKLSSALEYE
+107 YKISSALEYE

-129 VQEDVR
+129 VTEDVR
-135 AALSKYIHTAYFNYC
+135 AALPKYIHTAYFNYS

-172 YMSKVYK
+172 YMGRIYT

-191 DNLRLEVR
+191 NNLRLEVR

-205 IIPRMNKEQR
+205 ILPR
-215 LTTLAKVEELANV
+215 LTTEKRIETLKKIELLANV
-228 DNMDFDNKL
+228 STMDFDNKE

-257 DYPKFFYWVYKE
+257 NYPKFFYWVYKQF
-269 YKYLDKALDDKEA
+269 KYLDKALDNKEA

-307 IQHLYPQF
+307 IQNLFPLFH
-315 LMNFDNI
+315 MNFDNI

-333 DLDYTLY
+333 DLDFTLY

-347 VMNKFKTYVDTWY
+347 VMTKFKTYVDTWY

-373 KEMLLKCKKM
+373 TEMLIKCEKM
-383 VVDGL
+383 VVEGL

-394 VVMNTDYDSATHPE
+394 AAVATISTNYDDVPHPVL
-408 NTAAPVPGKFDSYN
+408 NITPTPGTFDSN
-422 AGEPIG
+422 IGEAIG
-428 TPEVPKVNIGL
+428 TPEVKPKVIDVAL
-439 PEGFSVNAEDLARL
+439 PEGFSVDAADLARL
-453 NKFNDQEGSHIVMSP
+453 AEFNNQEGSHVVMSP
-468 EELIKHEEERIND
+468 EELIEHEEERLNAHIE
-481 TPDSSTVPPVPPVIP
+481 TPASTPTTSTETTTPVATPEVPTPPVVPETPTPETTTPVPPVPP
-496 STTESTE
+496 TG
-503 APAVPPIPPVPPVVA
+503 
-518 PTTETTTPSTESEA
+518 
-532 QPTVPPIPPLPLNFE
+532 IPPLPENFT
-547 VNKDELNSLTP
+547 VNEDELNSLTE

-563 MEAANEE
+563 MAAANEE

>member
-16 VGITDK
+16 VGITNK
-22 INALAKKM
+22 IDALAKKM

-47 HSEAYGKIID
+47 HSEEYAKLIA
-57 ELETKLKAT
+57 ELETKLKET
-66 DMSLYNLLV
+66 DMSLYNILV
-75 YTKTQSYDVI
+75 YSKTQSYDVI

-94 LRDRFVLLDKAIS
+94 LRDRFILLDKAIS
-107 YKLSSALEYE
+107 YKISSALEYE

-129 VQEDVR
+129 VTEDVR
-135 AALSKYIHTAYFNYC
+135 AALPKYIHIAYFNYS

-172 YMSKVYK
+172 YMGRIYT

-191 DNLRLEVR
+191 NNLRLEVR

-205 IIPRMNKEQR
+205 ILPR
-215 LTTLAKVEELANV
+215 LTVEKRVETLKKLEALADV
-228 DNMDFDNKL
+228 STMDFDNKE

-257 DYPKFFYWVYKE
+257 NYPKFFYWVYKQF
-269 YKYLDKALDDKEA
+269 KYLDNALTDKEA

-307 IQHLYPQF
+307 IQNLFPIFH
-315 LMNFDNI
+315 MNFDNI

-327 NFISSD
+327 NFISAD
-333 DLDYTLY
+333 DLDFTLY

-347 VMNKFKTYVDTWY
+347 VMTKFKTYVDTWY

-373 KEMLLKCKKM
+373 TEMLIKCEKM
-383 VVDGL
+383 VVEGL
-388 SEEEAT
+388 SEEAANA
-394 VVMNTDYDSATHPE
+394 VVAVNTSYDAVPHPE
-408 NTAAPVPGKFDSYN
+408 LNITPTPGTFNS
-422 AGEPIG
+422 
-428 TPEVPKVNIGL
+428 NIGEEIGAPEIKPKIDVAL
-439 PEGFSVNAEDLARL
+439 PEGFSVNAADLARL
-453 NKFNDQEGSHIVMSP
+453 AEFNNQEGSHVVMSP
-468 EELIKHEEERIND
+468 EELIEHEEERLNAPTE
-481 TPDSSTVPPVPPVIP
+481 TPASTP
-496 STTESTE
+496 TTSTE
-503 APAVPPIPPVPPVVA
+503 TTPEVPTPPVVPT
-518 PTTETTTPSTESEA
+518 PTTETTTP
-532 QPTVPPIPPLPLNFE
+532 VPPVPPTGIPPLPENFT
-547 VNKDELNSLTP
+547 VNEDELNSLTE

-563 MEAANEE
+563 MAAANEE

>member
-47 HSEAYGKIID
+47 HSEEYAKLIA
-57 ELETKLKAT
+57 ELETKLKET
-66 DMSLYNLLV
+66 DMSLYNILV
-75 YTKTQSYDVI
+75 YSKTQSYDVI
-85 AELLNNVKN
+85 VELLNNVKN
-94 LRDRFVLLDKAIS
+94 LRDRFILLDKAIS
-107 YKLSSALEYE
+107 YKISSALEYE

-129 VQEDVR
+129 VTEEIR
-135 AALSKYIHTAYFNYC
+135 AALPKYIHLAYFNYS

-172 YMSKVYK
+172 YMGRIYT

-191 DNLRLEVR
+191 NNLRLEVR

-205 IIPRMNKEQR
+205 ILPR
-215 LTTLAKVEELANV
+215 LTVEKRVETLKKIEALADV
-228 DNMDFDNKL
+228 STMDFDNKE

-257 DYPKFFYWVYKE
+257 NYPKFFYWLYKQF
-269 YKYLDKALDDKEA
+269 KYLDKALDNKEA

-307 IQHLYPQF
+307 IQSLFPLFH
-315 LMNFDNI
+315 MNFDNI

-333 DLDYTLY
+333 DLDFTLY

-347 VMNKFKTYVDTWY
+347 VMTKFKTYVDTWY
-360 QNNIDKLKDLAGN
+360 QNNIDKLKDLSHN
-373 KEMLLKCKKM
+373 TEMLIKCEKM
-383 VVDGL
+383 VVEGL

-394 VVMNTDYDSATHPE
+394 TVINTNYDAVSHPE
-408 NTAAPVPGKFDSYN
+408 LNITPTPGTFNSN
-422 AGEPIG
+422 IGEAIG
-428 TPEVPKVNIGL
+428 TPEVKPKVIDVAL
-439 PEGFSVNAEDLARL
+439 PEGFSVNAADLERL
-453 NKFNDQEGSHIVMSP
+453 AEFNNQEGSHVVMSP
-468 EELIKHEEERIND
+468 EELIEHEEERLAGSNAT
-481 TPDSSTVPPVPPVIP
+481 TP
-496 STTESTE
+496 TTTTS
-503 APAVPPIPPVPPVVA
+503 
-518 PTTETTTPSTESEA
+518 TTETTAPAANTEENA
-532 QPTVPPIPPLPLNFE
+532 TEPTSPTIPAIPPLPSNFE
-547 VNKDELNSLTP
+547 VNEDELNSLTE

-563 MEAANEE
+563 MAAANEE

>member
-22 INALAKKM
+22 IDALAKKM

-47 HSEAYGKIID
+47 HSEEYAKLIA
-57 ELETKLKAT
+57 ELETKLKET
-66 DMSLYNLLV
+66 DMSLYNILV
-75 YTKTQSYDVI
+75 YSKTQSYDVI

-107 YKLSSALEYE
+107 YKISSALEYE

-129 VQEDVR
+129 VTEDVR
-135 AALSKYIHTAYFNYC
+135 AALPKYIHIAYFNYS

-172 YMSKVYK
+172 YMGRIYT

-191 DNLRLEVR
+191 NNLRLEVR

-205 IIPRMNKEQR
+205 ILPR
-215 LTTLAKVEELANV
+215 LTNEKRIETLKKIELLANV
-228 DNMDFDNKL
+228 STMDFDNKE

-257 DYPKFFYWVYKE
+257 NYPKFFYWVYKQF
-269 YKYLDKALDDKEA
+269 KYLDNALTDKEA

-307 IQHLYPQF
+307 IQNLFPLFH
-315 LMNFDNI
+315 MNFDNI

-333 DLDYTLY
+333 DLDFTLY

-347 VMNKFKTYVDTWY
+347 VMTKFKTYVDTWY
-360 QNNIDKLKDLAGN
+360 QNNLDKLKDLSHN
-373 KEMLLKCKKM
+373 TEMLIKCEKM
-383 VVDGL
+383 VVEGL
-388 SEEEAT
+388 SEEAANAA
-394 VVMNTDYDSATHPE
+394 VAVNTSYDAVPHPE
-408 NTAAPVPGKFDSYN
+408 LNITPTPGTFNS
-422 AGEPIG
+422 
-428 TPEVPKVNIGL
+428 NIGEEIGAPEIKPKIDVAL
-439 PEGFSVNAEDLARL
+439 PEGFSVNAADLARL
-453 NKFNDQEGSHIVMSP
+453 AEFNNQEGSHVVMSP
-468 EELIKHEEERIND
+468 EELIEHEEERLNAPTE
-481 TPDSSTVPPVPPVIP
+481 TPSPTTSTETTTPVATPEVPTPPVVPTETPTPETTTPVPPVPPTGV
-496 STTESTE
+496 
-503 APAVPPIPPVPPVVA
+503 
-518 PTTETTTPSTESEA
+518 
-532 QPTVPPIPPLPLNFE
+532 PPLPENFT
-547 VNKDELNSLTP
+547 VNEDELNSLTE

-563 MEAANEE
+563 MAAANEE